1 MVKNTAVY
9 RVGISGSYGGLNLG
23 DEAIL
28 QGMVQ
33 QLRAHLPVEITVFSR
48 DPQDTLQRH
57 GVERALPVRNLS
69 REEILPEIKRL
80 DLLVVGGGGILFDAE
95 ARIYLR
101 EVLLA
106 HELQGP
112 VMIYAVGAGPLR
124 DPQVQQAVSEAL
136 NGAALVTVRDR
147 GSRHLLEE
155 IGVSKPIEITA
166 DPALL
171 LSAEPLPSGT
181 LQREGI
187 DGERKLIGMSV
198 REPGKAAPDLS
209 EAAYHEL
216 LANAADFM
224 VDRFDA
230 EVLLIP
236 MERQVLDI
244 QHSHAVIAHML
255 RAPRAA
261 VLKGKYTSGQLLS
274 LLGRFDFVVGMRL
287 HFLIFAA
294 LAKVPFVALPYASK
308 VHGFLQEFQIESPP
322 LELVNAGR
330 LIAHLDQSW
339 DRRRSLQGRIAKV
352 LPGLRERAL
361 HNQQLLQSL
370 LTVAPPKHQLPVHTK
385 K

>member
-1 MVKNTAVY
+1 
-9 RVGISGSYGGLNLG
+9 
-23 DEAIL
+23 
-28 QGMVQ
+28 
-33 QLRAHLPVEITVFSR
+33 
-48 DPQDTLQRH
+48 
-57 GVERALPVRNLS
+57 
-69 REEILPEIKRL
+69 
-80 DLLVVGGGGILFDAE
+80 
-95 ARIYLR
+95 
-101 EVLLA
+101 
-106 HELQGP
+106 
-112 VMIYAVGAGPLR
+112 MIYAIGAGPLG
-124 DPQVQQAVSEAL
+124 DPQVQQTVCEAL
-136 NGAALVTVRDR
+136 NNAAVVTVRDR
-147 GSRHLLEE
+147 GSRQLLEE

-171 LSAEPLPSGT
+171 LKDEPLPSGAT
-181 LQREGI
+181 QREGLN
-187 DGERKLIGMSV
+187 GERKLIGMSV

-308 VHGFLQEFQIESPP
+308 VHGFLEEFQIESPP

-339 DRRRSLQGRIAKV
+339 DRRRSLQGRIAKI
-352 LPGLRERAL
+352 LPELQERAR
-361 HNQQLLQSL
+361 HSQQLLQGL
-370 LTVAPPKHQLPVHTK
+370 LAVAPPKHPLAARGK
-385 K
+385 A